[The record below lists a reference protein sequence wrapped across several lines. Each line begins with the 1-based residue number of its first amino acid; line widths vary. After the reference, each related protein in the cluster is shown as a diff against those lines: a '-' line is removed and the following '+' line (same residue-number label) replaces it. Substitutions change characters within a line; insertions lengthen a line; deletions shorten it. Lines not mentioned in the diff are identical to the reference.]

1 MTNVFPCP
9 NLKYLNLPG
18 QKSWTSNNIEKIA
31 QDFLLSY
38 SRDLDKIIQMYL
50 EVILYEN
57 PQTSYQGLYF
67 GNLLEK
73 SANQFSETYSQS
85 RQGEYKYLGRSRADY
100 P

>member
-1 MTNVFPCP
+1 MSKMHAVLCITQIFHWPKNKF
-9 NLKYLNLPG
+9 
-18 QKSWTSNNIEKIA
+18 
-31 QDFLLSY
+31 
-38 SRDLDKIIQMYL
+38 KIIQMYL

-85 RQGEYKYLGRSRADY
+85 RQGEYKYKSTGRTD
-100 P
+100 